1 MAAAFLPLL
10 AASAATLTP
19 QPADLAV
26 LKAFKAA
33 CYVVP
38 DFDRIGAA
46 AEKAGWVWVPA
57 ASHPNLDMLI
67 TKGRAAT
74 EKLEPDAKIAGSQYR
89 GTFGGRTVYLITSRY
104 QDKDGAWSNGCRVY
118 DFDATAPMPLATLT
132 KWMKRPNTGTLP
144 LPEGNTKYLWEPGWK
159 PGRTVESS
167 FVPGNDPISQQ
178 FGLKGRV
185 LTAQAIGGF

>member
-10 AASAATLTP
+10 AASAAALTP

-33 CYVVP
+33 CFVVP

-104 QDKDGAWSNGCRVY
+104 QDKDGAWANGCRVY
-118 DFDATAPMPLATLT
+118 DFEAAGPIPKTTLVT
-132 KWMKRPNTGTLP
+132 WMKRPPTGEQP
-144 LPEGNTKYLWEPGWK
+144 LPDGNVKLLWEPGWK
-159 PGRTVESS
+159 LKRSVEAS
-167 FVPGNDPISQQ
+167 FVSGADPVSQH
-178 FGLKGRV
+178 FGLKGLV
-185 LTAQAIGGF
+185 LTANAIGGF

>member
-1 MAAAFLPLL
+1 VVAAFLPLL
-10 AASAATLTP
+10 AASAAVLTP
-19 QPADLAV
+19 QHADLAV

-33 CYVVP
+33 CFVVP

-57 ASHPNLDMLI
+57 ASQPNLDMLI
-67 TKGRAAT
+67 TKGREAT
-74 EKLEPDAKIAGSQYR
+74 EALVPDAKIAGSQYR
-89 GTFGGRTVYLITSRY
+89 GSFGGRTVYLIVSRY

-118 DFDATAPMPLATLT
+118 DFDATAPMPLATLI

-144 LPEGNTKYLWEPGWK
+144 LPGGITKYRWEPGWK

-167 FVPGNDPISQQ
+167 FVPGDDPISQQ
-178 FGLKGRV
+178 FGLKGQV